1 MSETPNTT
9 PTILF
14 CSIDGEMQRMS
25 EEDFFPY
32 IKKYPTIRG
41 DLSFS
46 SCENPEHPLPSIGY
60 NSKIYK
66 RFYVQIDMTRFNPQL
81 FLLEAYIRKKRLN
94 WIFAN
99 VQIYIGDNDKWD
111 FSFDFCDFVQN
122 QALPYYKQFVTDPEQ
137 LATIPQTVTACHNIN
152 NKNKNSNNN
161 NIIIE
166 EMDEEMEEPTSLCL
180 SHSHHTF

>member
-1 MSETPNTT
+1 
-9 PTILF
+9 
-14 CSIDGEMQRMS
+14 
-25 EEDFFPY
+25 
-32 IKKYPTIRG
+32 
-41 DLSFS
+41 
-46 SCENPEHPLPSIGY
+46 
-60 NSKIYK
+60 
-66 RFYVQIDMTRFNPQL
+66 MTRFNPQL

-122 QALPYYKQFVTDPEQ
+122 QALAYYKQFVTDPEQ
-137 LATIPQTVTACHNIN
+137 LASIPQTTSQASLITACHNI
-152 NKNKNSNNN
+152 NNN

-166 EMDEEMEEPTSLCL
+166 EMEEEPTSLSL

>member
-1 MSETPNTT
+1 MSET

-14 CSIDGEMQRMS
+14 FSIDGELQRMS
-25 EEDFFPY
+25 EEDFFHY

-137 LATIPQTVTACHNIN
+137 LASIPQTASQASAIACRN
-152 NKNKNSNNN
+152 NKNNNN
-161 NIIIE
+161 RTTIMIE
-166 EMDEEMEEPTSLCL
+166 EMDEETNTEETSLSL